1 MDAPR
6 YRAMALGSE
15 IFILSS
21 TSSATGDPPWPSAPF
36 AMGTNLSS
44 APEMAAAMKAFIA
57 RGSAPRHA
65 RFMGAIGVGK
75 TATGRGSRRVEVPID
90 RPSATLFFAAAA
102 GAFGGGAGAG
112 AGRAG
117 AGAGAGAATGLAG
130 AGVLG
135 GAGLGS
141 LEPLLPIEVGG
152 EGRSKRRNLSR
163 GARREAKKIATD
175 RESSTASRC
184 SSTRER
190 RVTRP
195 GAALRSA

>member
-1 MDAPR
+1 
-6 YRAMALGSE
+6 
-15 IFILSS
+15 
-21 TSSATGDPPWPSAPF
+21 
-36 AMGTNLSS
+36 
-44 APEMAAAMKAFIA
+44 MKAFIA

-75 TATGRGSRRVEVPID
+75 AVTERGSRRVEPPID
-90 RPSATLFFAAAA
+90 PPSASLFFAAAA
-102 GAFGGGAGAG
+102 GAFEGGAGAG

-152 EGRSKRRNLSR
+152 EGRSKRRNLFCLVER
-163 GARREAKKIATD
+163 GGAKS
-175 RESSTASRC
+175 EENSQPTASRVFKHV
-184 SSTRER
+184 SVASWVRHFEARDPARGER
-190 RVTRP
+190 APSPWRLANVP
-195 GAALRSA
+195 C